1 MVINVCRAEL
11 TDCGARFVQLG
22 QHSVILLDFG
32 HDPLD
37 VAVVMATA
45 AGRSATVDARQFRH
59 GRRRNHR
66 LRKALAQVVI

>member
-1 MVINVCRAEL
+1 MSRAEL

-32 HDPLD
+32 HDSLD
-37 VAVVMATA
+37 VAVVMAA
-45 AGRSATVDARQFRH
+45 AAARRSATVDARQFRH

>member
-1 MVINVCRAEL
+1 MSAEL

-32 HDPLD
+32 HDPLN
-37 VAVVMATA
+37 VAVVMAA
-45 AGRSATVDARQFRH
+45 ARRSATVDARQFRH